1 MMTIMKMEMMTTMM
15 VMMMKMMCCLHACLL
30 SDMLARPACADSPTT
45 RPPGHLHHWQRR
57 LNYRGGLSP
66 SSVEGKLY
74 FFGDS
79 SVDRWC
85 LSSAVPGW
93 GWLLFHPPTGDLR
106 CWRRGG
112 NTGTG
117 NLQLFYCLQQHS
129 GGNDA
134 SQKKGFQYQIKMC
147 AREGTK
153 VPKGNQ
159 STK

>member
-1 MMTIMKMEMMTTMM
+1 MVMTMM
-15 VMMMKMMCCLHACLL
+15 VMMKMKMMCCLHACLL

-45 RPPGHLHHWQRR
+45 RPPGHLHHHWQCR

-66 SSVEGKLY
+66 PSVEGKWY

-85 LSSAVPGW
+85 LSSAATGW
-93 GWLLFHPPTGDLR
+93 GWLLFHPQTGDLR

-117 NLQLFYCLQQHS
+117 NLQLFI
-129 GGNDA
+129 A
-134 SQKKGFQYQIKMC
+134 SS
-147 AREGTK
+147 
-153 VPKGNQ
+153 
-159 STK
+159 STLVAMMPPRRRGSSIR